1 MYSLIHHKK
10 NMYNYIENFGNEVA
24 DHMRNLPNAELAK
37 AINMLQTVYERDGKI
52 YVFGNGGSMA
62 MATHWVSDFNKT
74 VFSHNL
80 ERFSKRFQAIR
91 LPSTEAEITAWAN
104 DVGFDMIFAG
114 PLQNYIQETDCLIAI
129 SSSGNSTNI
138 IKAVELARKHHVPV
152 IGISGFTGGKLNELS
167 DAKIV
172 IKTKPGAYTIVE
184 SVHNAILHLFT
195 SYFQDYFD
203 HKLSKHDAKIA
214 TLSAKK
220 VVKKA
225 SVKKYAGKKK

>member
-1 MYSLIHHKK
+1 MYD
-10 NMYNYIENFGNEVA
+10 YIDKFANEVA
-24 DHMRNLPNAELAK
+24 EHMKSLPKEELAK
-37 AINMLQTVYERDGKI
+37 AINILQSVFERDGRI

-74 VFSHNL
+74 IFSHNL
-80 ERFSKRFQAIR
+80 EGHARRFQAIR

-129 SSSGNSTNI
+129 SSSGNSANI
-138 IKAVELARKHHVPV
+138 IKAVELARTHHVPV

-167 DAKIV
+167 DAKVV

-184 SVHNAILHLFT
+184 SVHNAVLHLFT

-203 HKLSKHDAKIA
+203 HTLEKHAE
-214 TLSAKK
+214 KK
-220 VVKKA
+220 
-225 SVKKYAGKKK
+225 

>member
-1 MYSLIHHKK
+1 MYR
-10 NMYNYIENFGNEVA
+10 YITNFGNEVA
-24 DHMRNLPNAELAK
+24 EHMKQLPTKEIAK
-37 AINMLQTVYERDGKI
+37 AINILQATYERDGRI

-80 ERFSKRFQAIR
+80 EGHRRRFQAIR

-114 PLQNYIQETDCLIAI
+114 PLQNYLQESDCIIAI
-129 SSSGNSTNI
+129 SSSGNSPNI
-138 IKAVELARKHHVPV
+138 IKAVELAKSYHVPV
-152 IGISGFTGGKLNELS
+152 IGISGFSGGKLNELA
-167 DAKIV
+167 DAKVV

-184 SVHNAILHLFT
+184 SVHNALLHLFT

-203 HKLSKHDAKIA
+203 HKLDKHN
-214 TLSAKK
+214 T
-220 VVKKA
+220 VKLK
-225 SVKKYAGKKK
+225 

>member
-1 MYSLIHHKK
+1 ME
-10 NMYNYIENFGNEVA
+10 NYIDIFAKEVA
-24 DHMRNLPNAELAK
+24 DQMLSLPKEEIAK
-37 AINMLQTVYERDGKI
+37 ATHIIQSVYERDGRI

-80 ERFSKRFQAIR
+80 DADIKRFQAIR

-104 DVGFDMIFAG
+104 DVGFDMVFAG
-114 PLQNYIQETDCLIAI
+114 PLKNYIQETDCLIAI
-129 SSSGNSTNI
+129 SSSGNSPNI
-138 IKAVELARKHHVPV
+138 IKAVELAKEHHVPV
-152 IGISGFTGGKLNELS
+152 IGISGFTGGRLNELA

-203 HKLSKHDAKIA
+203 HIVES
-214 TLSAKK
+214 
-220 VVKKA
+220 
-225 SVKKYAGKKK
+225 KKK